1 MTNFEKYHE
10 EMIEKKY
17 KAVKNGKPFVKFE
30 PPIIVYDTPSVYTT
44 QLLNIY
50 GGTV

>member
-17 KAVKNGKPFVKFE
+17 KAVKNGKPISCKRVGLIN
-30 PPIIVYDTPSVYTT
+30 PLLVST
-44 QLLNIY
+44 QMFFQIFHS
-50 GGTV
+50 